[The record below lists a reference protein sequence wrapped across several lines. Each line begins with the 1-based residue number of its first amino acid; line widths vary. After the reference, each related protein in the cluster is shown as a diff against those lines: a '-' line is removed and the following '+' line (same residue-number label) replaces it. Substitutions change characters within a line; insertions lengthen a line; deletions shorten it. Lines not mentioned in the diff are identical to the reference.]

1 MTSDKPPRPPRRP
14 RAVPRR
20 SASSSED
27 RDLVC
32 DELLTLLGEQLG
44 ETAQAAPAPQAGKR
58 KLKGVHFEYADDP
71 RDVHQFAGGSYS
83 LASNWFTQLLAQ
95 LAIANSITKSQLCVF
110 LFVAGGQTP
119 GTGIAEYT
127 QQEITDGLNE
137 LVAKKDKGEGAEK
150 KSAKRIT
157 RPTVNRA
164 VKALCEYK
172 WFEPA
177 GNGRIRLNV
186 TLWFQGNS
194 TAQHEVLAQIAA
206 DHGDEPDAFPRRI
219 GPAVVHHQEE
229 LDLNLGS
236 EAPAPRKKR
245 TG

>member
-1 MTSDKPPRPPRRP
+1 MTSEKPPRPPRRP
-14 RAVPRR
+14 RAVPAR
-20 SASSSED
+20 SASSAAD
-27 RDLVC
+27 GDLVFN
-32 DELLTLLGEQLG
+32 ELLSLLGDQLG
-44 ETAQAAPAPQAGKR
+44 ETAQAAAPQTGKR

-71 RDVHQFAGGSYS
+71 RGVHQFAGGAGYS
-83 LASNWFTQLLAQ
+83 LASNWFTQLLGQ

-137 LVAKKDKGEGAEK
+137 LAAKKEGAK
-150 KSAKRIT
+150 KIT

-164 VKALCEYK
+164 VRALCEYK

-194 TAQHEVLAQIAA
+194 TTQHEVLAQIAA
-206 DHGDEPDAFPRRI
+206 DHGDAPDAFPRRI

-229 LDLNLGS
+229 LDLNLGD
-236 EAPAPRKKR
+236 EAPAARKKR